1 MAKSVKKVLERM
13 EEEIMGG
20 GKEEKTQ
27 PYKRYEEWLSEIE
40 GYIQEVVNEKKEKS
54 MKRMNGKDYEITEER
69 NYPRNKSKSILE
81 KKTKE
86 ERVASIVSKQNSS
99 SIKNRGKGEY
109 LI

>member
-1 MAKSVKKVLERM
+1 
-13 EEEIMGG
+13 
-20 GKEEKTQ
+20 
-27 PYKRYEEWLSEIE
+27 
-40 GYIQEVVNEKKEKS
+40 
-54 MKRMNGKDYEITEER
+54 MKRMNRKDYEITEER

-99 SIKNRGKGEY
+99 SIKSRGKGEY